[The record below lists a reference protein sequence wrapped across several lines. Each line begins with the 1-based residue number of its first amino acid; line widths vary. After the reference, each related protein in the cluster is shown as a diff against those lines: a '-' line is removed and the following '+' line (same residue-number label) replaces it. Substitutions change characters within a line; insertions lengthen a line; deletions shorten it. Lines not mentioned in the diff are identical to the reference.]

1 MASKRQRK
9 RKDKARRI
17 ASGKTTDRDMSGLSA
32 SSQGR
37 EARFLH
43 RPSHTN
49 PGDHGGVGEEI
60 PLPKSEVGTRRGEN
74 RERLL
79 EVMRLVGPVDLLA
92 GAWLMCLRFDP
103 DTYLESEQEP
113 WFAYVEYLALQS
125 LSVGLSVESTVERG
139 QRLPMTDEAFELT
152 RSLFNDTVRLLVN
165 DALEGHS
172 EGEHDGLAHYQFKER
187 MESLV
192 VRGAG
197 YPEHIDQV
205 IRGCFS
211 PVDEDCRRILGFTGA
226 EALLLY
232 RGVVDLMD
240 TRAAIRQDKYRGRYR
255 RLLVELKR
263 GRRTGSS
270 ERLPE
275 GLLGLP
281 PKEAKQRVAVEM
293 VEEVLVDA
301 RRVAVFSAS
310 EIAAQVG
317 VNHETAEAFLEAF
330 SCDPA
335 SFSEEHHSFPVGAHP
350 LTTNPVLRVEEGYL
364 VPVPQMMP
372 EKIRPRMEDL
382 LVSDS
387 VAWER
392 YARVRAN
399 FLETE
404 AVRLLAGAVPGTES
418 WTGLAWTSD
427 RDNSDLDGLID
438 GGDIALRIQCKA
450 GRITAPVRR
459 GAPARMTEELGK
471 LIGDAAR
478 QHARLATALESYD
491 AEHLGFSTAH
501 AAALSRPLQFE
512 VIVTLDEIVTWAT
525 QANQLT
531 SIDVLPPD
539 RVTPWVLSLTDLMV
553 VVDLLRGA
561 SLVDYIV
568 RRQRLER
575 DGRIQAHDELDWV
588 GNYIEEGLF
597 FDNHFEGEDAVAGV
611 FLTTHTESI
620 DSWYSARDGNRTVST
635 PKPAHPIPPGLER
648 LVHRLER
655 ERPKHW
661 LIACL
666 ALLNPNSRSRQ
677 ALSDGLERLG
687 DRLRANGSFSIGG
700 ILDRFGLTVCAD
712 HRYGPTVVR
721 RMARRYAS
729 TKRTETGLANWIVV
743 GEGPDQKLFVV
754 TSSEYGIKSLA
765 SCFID
770 PPTQTP
776 V

>member
-9 RKDKARRI
+9 RKYKARRM
-17 ASGKTTDRDMSGLSA
+17 ASSKTIDRDLSGLSA
-32 SSQGR
+32 GSYAREGR
-37 EARFLH
+37 FVH
-43 RPSHTN
+43 KPSHTN
-49 PGDHGGVGEEI
+49 PDDHGDVREEF
-60 PLPKSEVGTRRGEN
+60 PLPKSEVVTRRVEN

-79 EVMRLVGPVDLLA
+79 EVMRLVGPPDLLA
-92 GAWLMCLRFDP
+92 GAWFTHLRFDP
-103 DTYLESEQEP
+103 DTYLESQQEP

-125 LSVGLSVESTVERG
+125 LSVGLNVVSTVDPRERLLMMHKALG
-139 QRLPMTDEAFELT
+139 LT
-152 RSLFNDTVRLLVN
+152 RSLFSDTVWLLVS
-165 DALEGHS
+165 DAREGHS
-172 EGEHDGLAHYQFKER
+172 EGEHEGLAHYQFKER
-187 MESLV
+187 IESLV
-192 VRGAG
+192 VRGTG
-197 YPEHIDQV
+197 YTEHIGQV

-211 PVDEDCRRILGFTGA
+211 PVDKDCRRIFGFTGA
-226 EALLLY
+226 EAVLLH

-240 TRAAIRQDKYRGRYR
+240 TRAAMRQDEARGRYR
-255 RLLVELKR
+255 RLLAELKR

-270 ERLPE
+270 EHSPE
-275 GLLGLP
+275 WLRGLP
-281 PKEAKQRVAVEM
+281 PNEAKQQVAAEM
-293 VEEVLVDA
+293 MEEVLADA
-301 RRVAVFSAS
+301 RRIAVFSTS
-310 EIAAQVG
+310 ELAAQVG
-317 VNHETAEAFLEAF
+317 VNHETAKAFLEAF

-335 SFSEEHHSFPVGAHP
+335 SFSEEHHPFPVGAHP

-382 LVSDS
+382 LRSDS

-404 AVRLLAGAVPGTES
+404 AVRLLADAVPGTKS
-418 WTGLAWTSD
+418 WTGLTWASD
-427 RDNSDLDGLID
+427 HDNSDLDGLID

-459 GAPARMTEELGK
+459 GAPARTTEELGE

-491 AEHLGFSTAH
+491 AEHLGFSPAH
-501 AAALSRPLQFE
+501 AAALSRPLQIE

-531 SIDVLPPD
+531 SIDILPPD

-561 SLVDYIV
+561 SLVDYII

-575 DGRIQAHDELDWV
+575 DGRIQTHDELDWV

-597 FDNHFEGEDAVAGV
+597 FDNHFEGEDAVGHV

-620 DSWYSARDGNRTVST
+620 DSWYSAREGSRTVST
-635 PKPAHPIPPGLER
+635 PKPAQPIPPGLER

-666 ALLNPNSRSRQ
+666 ALLSGNSKSRQ

-687 DRLRANGSFSIGG
+687 DRLRANGSSSIGG
-700 ILDRFGLTVCAD
+700 ILDRFGVTVCAD
-712 HRYGPTVVR
+712 HRYDPAVVR

-729 TKRTETGLANWIVV
+729 AKVTETGLANWIVV

-754 TSSEYGIKSLA
+754 ISSEHGIESLA

-770 PPTQTP
+770 PPAQAP
-776 V
+776 A